1 MDEELVRR
9 AARGDAEAFDALARD
24 RIDRLFSIAIRI
36 LRDHHDAEDAVQQ
49 ALWTAWCDL
58 PGLRDPAR
66 LDAWLYR
73 LVVRASYRAGKSRRR
88 RAAVV
93 RIVPEMDDVPGL
105 ADADTITN
113 RDALEQAFAG
123 LTTEHRAVVVLHHYV
138 GLGLDEIASIVG
150 VPAGTARS
158 RLHYALQRLRASL
171 ESREPSDGSRASESA
186 APAVT
191 ESGR

>member
-49 ALWTAWCDL
+49 ALWTAWSDL

-73 LVVRASYRAGKSRRR
+73 LVVRASYRAAARSRRR
-88 RAAVV
+88 RASVV
-93 RIVPEMDDVPGL
+93 RIVPDHDELPGVL
-105 ADADTITN
+105 DADQVTD
-113 RDALEQAFAG
+113 RDALERAFAA
-123 LTTEHRAVVVLHHYV
+123 LSTEQRAVVVLHHYV

-158 RLHYALQRLRASL
+158 RLHYALQKLRAAL
-171 ESREPSDGSRASESA
+171 EPVETAT
-186 APAVT
+186 PAVA

>member
-9 AARGDAEAFDALARD
+9 AARGDAGAFDALARD

-73 LVVRASYRAGKSRRR
+73 LVVRASYRAGRSRRR
-88 RAAVV
+88 RASVA
-93 RIVPEMDDVPGL
+93 RIVPDMHELPGS
-105 ADADTITN
+105 ADADAVTD
-113 RDALEQAFAG
+113 RDELERAFAS
-123 LTTEHRAVVVLHHYV
+123 LSTEHRAVVVLHHY
-138 GLGLDEIASIVG
+138 LGLPLEEIAGIVG

-158 RLHYALQRLRASL
+158 RLHYALHKLRAVL
-171 ESREPSDGSRASESA
+171 EPAD
-186 APAVT
+186 APAPPTVA

>member
-24 RIDRLFSIAIRI
+24 RIDRLFAIAVRI

-66 LDAWLYR
+66 IDAWLYR
-73 LVVRASYRAGKSRRR
+73 LVVRASYRTGRSRRR
-88 RAAVV
+88 RASVV
-93 RIVPEMDDVPGL
+93 RILPDMEELPGL
-105 ADADTITN
+105 IDADEITD
-113 RDALEQAFAG
+113 RDALERAFTA
-123 LTTEHRAVVVLHHYV
+123 LSTEHRAVVVLHHYL
-138 GLGLDEIASIVG
+138 GLGLDEIAAIVG

-158 RLHYALQRLRASL
+158 RLHYALQKLRAAL
-171 ESREPSDGSRASESA
+171 EASEPA
-186 APAVT
+186 APALA

>member
-1 MDEELVRR
+1 LVRR
-9 AARGDAEAFDALARD
+9 AARGDADAFDALARD

-88 RAAVV
+88 RASVV
-93 RIVPEMDDVPGL
+93 QIVPDHEQLPGVL
-105 ADADTITN
+105 DADTITD
-113 RDALEQAFAG
+113 RDALEQAFAA
-123 LTTEHRAVVVLHHYV
+123 LSTEHRAVVVLHHYL
-138 GLGLDEIASIVG
+138 GLGLEEIAAVVG

-158 RLHYALQRLRASL
+158 RLHYALQKLRTAL
-171 ESREPSDGSRASESA
+171 EPVEPATPVAAESSR
-186 APAVT
+186 
-191 ESGR
+191 

>member
-9 AARGDAEAFDALARD
+9 AARGDAEAFDALVRD

-73 LVVRASYRAGKSRRR
+73 LVVRASYRAGKARRR
-88 RAAVV
+88 RASIV
-93 RIVPEMDDVPGL
+93 RIVPEMHDMAGL
-105 ADADTITN
+105 ADADAVTD
-113 RDALEQAFAG
+113 RDALERAFAG

-158 RLHYALQRLRASL
+158 RLHYALQKLRTAL
-171 ESREPSDGSRASESA
+171 EPGTPTMSNDPGESA
-186 APAVT
+186 AAAVG